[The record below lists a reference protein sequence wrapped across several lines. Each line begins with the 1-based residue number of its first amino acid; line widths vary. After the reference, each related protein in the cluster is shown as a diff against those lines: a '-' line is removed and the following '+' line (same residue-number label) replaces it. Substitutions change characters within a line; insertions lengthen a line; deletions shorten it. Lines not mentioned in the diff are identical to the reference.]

1 MADVL
6 HFDID
11 KVMDRFLKV
20 FWEKGYKS
28 ATTKEL
34 ARTAGISESSLFH
47 TFHSKKDI
55 YLQTLKR
62 YSEKGKALAERM
74 ESSESA
80 LAGMREYWIAVGRM
94 AADTARVSGC
104 MITNASIE
112 TSNESKIREYLLSEH
127 LRYDEQFKKAL
138 DRAVAQGELSRETDT
153 VALAQ
158 FFSCTLQGIRVL
170 SRLNPDKEKV
180 DNILE
185 VTMSA
190 LTLYRK

>member
-6 HFDID
+6 HFDIE
-11 KVMDRFLKV
+11 KVMDRFLKL

-34 ARTAGISESSLFH
+34 AKTAGISESSLFH

-55 YLQTLKR
+55 YLQALRR
-62 YSEKGKALAERM
+62 YSEKGKALVERM
-74 ESSESA
+74 ENSESA

-94 AADTARVSGC
+94 AADTARINGC

-112 TSNESKIREYLLSEH
+112 TSNDADIREYLLSEH

-138 DRAVAQGELSRETDT
+138 DRAVAQGELSPEADT

-170 SRLNPDKEKV
+170 SRFNPDKDKV
-180 DNILE
+180 DNILQ
-185 VTMSA
+185 VTMNA
-190 LTLYRK
+190 LTSFQR